1 MGRTVTTQAKSGRHV
16 HLRRYRSEA
25 VVRSRGFEP
34 LKRTSFFLHLMSSIF
49 DLIDITIPLL
59 ELI

>member
-16 HLRRYRSEA
+16 HLRRYRSET

-34 LKRTSFFLHLMSSIF
+34 LERTSFFLQFMSSIF
-49 DLIDITIPLL
+49 DLVDIPIGDDL
-59 ELI
+59 